1 MKKPLLFLLTIF
13 SLVKFENLN
22 AQSCANYAVTRTTGT
37 SYTSIATTGNQIFSW
52 RRTTGTTTDQQD
64 DNRSFQIPIG
74 FDYWYLGTRYNYIS
88 VSTNGFCDF
97 SSSTSDGD
105 VSPGANG
112 CGAFE
117 YRENPNA
124 FTCNVGGTWLALAPL
139 YDDIWVNGG
148 GANPLSTSIRYLTTG
163 TYPNRVMTIEWINMD
178 AWNAANPPTYT
189 AAASLNFQVKLYEGT
204 GNIEFVYGTMNGGT
218 ATWAYVCGINAAT
231 QSAAATAAQLLN
243 QTVANTGTFNNTETT
258 TLATVPASSTSILFN
273 PTTPTPSAGA
283 LTFSSITASSM
294 TLNWPDWATGELG
307 YVIYVSDDGGVTYN
321 FLTQLASN
329 STSYNATTLSSGTT
343 YMWKVHAVSEGQ
355 LSTPLTGTQATLP
368 KGPIKSIAN
377 GLWSNT
383 STWDCACV
391 PTTND
396 DVTISDGTTVTV
408 NMNAS
413 CDDIFIGEGASGSLV
428 IGNNAT
434 SRIMT
439 IRGTTTIRTG
449 GTFQSDN
456 VNAAT
461 HQLWVRGNIINNGT
475 TNLSPGSGSNTRSY
489 FFRIGNQTIS
499 GTGATTNFGAMV
511 LKLDTINGSPYTLE
525 VTSNNFS
532 ASSGFLDMRFGTF
545 KFSSPGTSTITPF
558 SSTISYNSYCGL
570 WMNSA
575 NSVMNALGSVTYFGP
590 FRVSGGIVNIGDAAD
605 ENLTSGGNI
614 ISITS
619 GTVNVA
625 GRFDRTNGV
634 NLTDFRMSG
643 GLFTLNRVGS
653 TSTTLAPFTIDVVG
667 SSFNWTGG
675 NIVIQNA
682 GTGGLGY
689 INRGAAASYTVNTTG
704 TLQIGNASTNAA
716 QNIRINTNIP
726 VANLTVNN
734 TNSPIA
740 TVITNSLA
748 VNNNVLLS
756 SGSSLVASNLNISAG
771 GDWTN
776 NGATYTPG
784 TNITIFNGTGTQ
796 NINGTAV
803 TQTFNDVTVLKTAGQ
818 TLQSGGSTINWSIR
832 NLLITT
838 GIVSAPSATVFITGN
853 WTNNSTFTPNSGVV
867 SFTGAGAQSISS
879 ASNASENY
887 YWLFVNK
894 GGNTLNTGGTIN
906 TINVGKSLRIIN
918 NTFTAPN
925 IVNITDSCWQQ
936 GGTFNYPTTTLNIS
950 GNWFMSAGT
959 ANQNASTTNVA
970 RNWTENGGTKN
981 FNTSTVIFNGTGAQ
995 QVNGTVATQSFYN
1008 FTINKTAATLL
1019 NTGGS
1024 LTTIT
1029 INNDY
1034 LQTQGDFSA
1043 PTTINAF
1050 GNWTHNA
1057 GTFSPNVGTVNFNG
1071 TTSKSITS
1079 TALTSENFYNFTLNK
1094 TTAGTN
1100 VLSVVG
1106 TFTNLNVDNNLT
1118 ITLGNLSA
1126 PATINVAGNWSRANN
1141 ANAIF
1146 THNNGKVIFD
1156 GAGAQALGAAAAQV
1170 FYNIEINKAGNT
1182 VTSSANP
1189 LTANNYEQLAGSF
1202 TTANASVFNITGN
1215 YRQEAGTF
1223 TNSGTTTINL
1233 TGNFVYNGGTFTHN
1247 TGTLLLNGTAA
1258 TQTIRGGLSAVLNN
1272 LTLNNTFA
1280 TVPQMVLDTFLTVRN
1295 QLTLTS
1301 GILQTDATN
1310 ILILDKNA
1318 VGSITTCGL
1327 GSASSFIDGPLR
1339 YTMAWNSSNQ
1349 NLNFPIGKAGVYGAA
1364 ILNVRHTNT
1373 TSYAYTGE
1381 MINGDADALGYTKP
1395 ATIQYVSHVRY
1406 LDLNR
1411 GLTASPNTSDSTNLQ
1426 RTGANGPR
1434 ITMYYEAG
1442 DVVTDPANLTICKT
1456 RANKLEWY
1464 DLAANAAGSPTGNI
1478 SSPAGGSALFSS
1490 FSKFV
1495 LANKVGGTNPLPV
1508 ELISFDGVSEGTYN
1522 SVSWKSAVE
1531 TNFRHYELESSED
1544 GVNFNRIASVNPIGN
1559 ISSINDYNYLDFNP
1573 YSPITYYRL
1582 KMVDLDYTFEYSNII
1597 SIENG
1602 INKTGT
1608 LVVYPN
1614 PASNELY
1621 VKLTVPNEKSAT
1633 IDIKD
1638 ILGRVIYQQEIDL
1651 TQSINNNYI
1660 NTTNFTSGTY
1670 IVSITAGNSFSENI
1684 KVVINKN

>member
-1 MKKPLLFLLTIF
+1 MKKSLLLILIIF
-13 SLVKFENLN
+13 SLFKFENLN

-37 SYTSIATTGNQIFSW
+37 AYTSIATTGNQIYSW
-52 RRTTGTTTDQQD
+52 RRITGSLANQQD
-64 DNRSFQIPIG
+64 DNRSYQIPIG
-74 FDYWYLGTRYNYIS
+74 FDYWYLGTRYNYLS
-88 VSTNGFCDF
+88 VSVNGFCDF
-97 SSSTSDGD
+97 SSSAADGD
-105 VSPGANG
+105 AGAGG
-112 CGAFE
+112 CGAIQ

-124 FTCNVGGTWLALAPL
+124 FTCNTNGTWLALAPL
-139 YDDIWVNGG
+139 YDDIWVNNG
-148 GANPLSTSIRYLTTG
+148 GANPLSTSIRYLNTG

-178 AWNAANPPTYT
+178 AWNAANPPTFT

-218 ATWAYVCGINAAT
+218 ATWAYVCGINGST
-231 QSAAATAAQLLN
+231 QSATATAAELLN
-243 QTVANTGTFNNTETT
+243 QTVANTATFNNTETT
-258 TLATVPASSTSILFN
+258 TLATVPASSTTILFN
-273 PTTPTPSAGA
+273 PTTPTPAAGA

-307 YVIYVSDDGGVTYN
+307 YVIYASDDGGATYT
-321 FLTQLASN
+321 FLTQLAAN
-329 STSYNATTLSSGTT
+329 STSYNANTLSSGTT

-355 LSTPLTGTQATLP
+355 LSNPLNGTQATLP
-368 KGPIKSIAN
+368 KIPIKSIAN

-383 STWDCACV
+383 ATWDCACV

-396 DVTISDGTTVTV
+396 DITISDGTTVTV
-408 NMNAS
+408 DMNAS
-413 CDDIFIGEGASGSLV
+413 CDDIFIGEGATGNLV

-461 HQLWVRGNIINNGT
+461 HQLWIRGNIINNGT

-489 FFRIGNQTIS
+489 FFRVGNQTIS

-511 LKLDTINGSPYTLE
+511 LKLDTINGTPHTLE
-525 VTSNNFS
+525 ITSNNFS
-532 ASSGFLDMRFGTF
+532 ASSGFLDMQFGTF
-545 KFSSPGTSTITPF
+545 KFSSPGTCTITPF
-558 SSTISYNSYCGL
+558 SAAISYNSYCGL
-570 WMNSA
+570 WMNST
-575 NSVMNALGSVTYFGP
+575 NSVMNTLGSVTYFGP
-590 FRVSGGIVNIGDAAD
+590 FRVSGGIVNIGDAVD

-614 ISITS
+614 VSISS
-619 GTVNVA
+619 GTVNIA

-643 GLFTLNRVGS
+643 GLLTVNRNGS
-653 TSTTLAPFTIDVVG
+653 TSATLAPFTIDVVG

-689 INRGAAASYTVNTTG
+689 INTGAAASFTVNTTG
-704 TLQIGNASTNAA
+704 ILQIGNASTNAA

-726 VANLTVNN
+726 VSNLTVNN

-756 SGSSLVASNLNISAG
+756 AGSSLVASNLNISAG

-853 WTNNSTFTPNSGVV
+853 WTNNSTFTPNNGVV

-879 ASNASENY
+879 ASNVNENF
-887 YWLFVNK
+887 YWMFVNK
-894 GGNTLNTGGTIN
+894 TGNTLSTGGTITN
-906 TINVGKSLRIIN
+906 INVGKSLRIIA
-918 NTFTAPN
+918 NTFTAPSTMN
-925 IVNITDSCWQQ
+925 VTDSCWQQ
-936 GGTFNYPTTTLNIS
+936 GGTFNYPTTTLNIGGS
-950 GNWFMSAGT
+950 WFMTGAGT
-959 ANQNASTTNVA
+959 ANQNASITNVA
-970 RNWTENGGTKN
+970 GNWTYNGGTKN
-981 FNTSTVIFNGTGAQ
+981 FGTSTVVFNGTGAQ
-995 QVNGTVATQSFYN
+995 QINGTLITQIFYN
-1008 FTINKTAATLL
+1008 ITVNKTAGTLL

-1029 INNDY
+1029 LNNDY

-1043 PTTINAF
+1043 PTTINAA

-1057 GTFSPNVGTVNFNG
+1057 GTFSPNLGTVNFNG

-1079 TALTSENFYNFTLNK
+1079 TAISSENFYNLTLNK

-1100 VLSVVG
+1100 VLDVVG

-1126 PATINVAGNWSRANN
+1126 PETINVAGNWSRANS

-1156 GAGAQALGAAAAQV
+1156 GAGAQTLGASAAQV

-1182 VTSSANP
+1182 LTSSANP

-1202 TTANASVFNITGN
+1202 TTANNSVFNINGN

-1223 TNSGTTTINL
+1223 TNTGTTTINL
-1233 TGNFVYNGGTFTHN
+1233 TGDFIYNAGTFTHN
-1247 TGTLLLNGTAA
+1247 TGTLLLNGTTAA
-1258 TQTIRGGLSAVLNN
+1258 QRIRGSLSAVLNN
-1272 LTLNNTFA
+1272 FTLNNTFA
-1280 TVPQMVLDTFLTVRN
+1280 TVPQIVLDTFLTVRN
-1295 QLTLTS
+1295 QITLTS
-1301 GILQTDATN
+1301 GVLQSNSTD

-1318 VGSITTCGL
+1318 VGSITTCGI
-1327 GSASSFIDGPLR
+1327 GSSSSFVDGPLR
-1339 YTMAWNSSNQ
+1339 YTMAVSGGPNQ
-1349 NLNFPIGKAGVYGAA
+1349 NLNFPIGKNGIYGAA
-1364 ILNVRHTNT
+1364 TLNVRHTNT

-1381 MINGDADALGYTKP
+1381 MIISDADALGYTKP

-1406 LDLNR
+1406 LDLKR
-1411 GLTASPNTSDSTNLQ
+1411 GLTVSPNTSDSTNLQ

-1434 ITMYYEAG
+1434 ITMYYVAEDA
-1442 DVVTDPANLTICKT
+1442 VTDLPNLTICKT

-1464 DLAANAAGSPTGNI
+1464 DLAATSTGTPTGN
-1478 SSPAGGSALFSS
+1478 SVTPANSALFTS

-1508 ELISFDGVSEGTYN
+1508 DLISFTGVSEGTYN

-1544 GVNFNRIASVNPIGN
+1544 GVTFNKIATVNPIGN
-1559 ISSINDYNYLDFNP
+1559 VSSSNDYNYLDFSP
-1573 YSPITYYRL
+1573 FSPITYYRL

-1602 INKTGT
+1602 INKTGI

-1621 VKLTVPNEKSAT
+1621 IKLSVPNEKSVT

-1638 ILGRVIYQQEIDL
+1638 ILGRVIYKQEIDL

-1660 NTTNFTSGTY
+1660 NTTNFASGTY
-1670 IVSITAGNSFSENI
+1670 IVSINAGNSLSENI